1 MAAVFWVFISAVEV
15 SRIESRESDNEIQ
28 KYLDLSKM
36 DFGDPADRLLFR
48 ESLDVFYAGQ
58 TQRNDSVVTAID
70 NLRQRQFSDP
80 AYKTGDTL
88 DGLTWNM
95 VRRLTGM
102 YLQFIAVYGI
112 VLLLIYLLAQRIAV
126 YRFIMMKQH
135 RESYLT
141 QALELVRNAR
151 ANRVG
156 SMWGSAVRKLGL
168 LLRRLL

>member
-1 MAAVFWVFISAVEV
+1 MSAFSSILHKENTGLRTRLIIHGAGIILMAAVFWVFISAVEV

-80 AYKTGDTL
+80 HDPRQRILAD
-88 DGLTWNM
+88 
-95 VRRLTGM
+95 RLHQRG
-102 YLQFIAVYGI
+102 
-112 VLLLIYLLAQRIAV
+112 LAQNDPALRAEFFDGVLTIRIPRAV
-126 YRFIMMKQH
+126 RVPV
-135 RESYLT
+135 RESV
-141 QALELVRNAR
+141 A
-151 ANRVG
+151 
-156 SMWGSAVRKLGL
+156 AVA
-168 LLRRLL
+168 